1 MSQLNAPD
9 DQKHLYIVDR
19 INIDFIL
26 QILIVPKAQNLT
38 KFKIS
43 GHLPVLQVLISDKK
57 YKALIKIIDV
67 VVPKLADKQSL
78 PEKITNQ
85 PIKEPSLPTY
95 SDLTKQNAFQ
105 FTSQKD
111 LVISDES
118 EDGGDDRFEE
128 ASDGISD
135 NLSTV
140 QQKNFRIYLQSGQA
154 SRPLFLSLILIELG
168 LERELTMLV
177 AEALP
182 TRLPCPAV

>member
-1 MSQLNAPD
+1 MN
-9 DQKHLYIVDR
+9 H
-19 INIDFIL
+19 
-26 QILIVPKAQNLT
+26 
-38 KFKIS
+38 
-43 GHLPVLQVLISDKK
+43 PVLDMSRTINSGASNAAPQPRLTFRVKMRVRMEEM
-57 YKALIKIIDV
+57 ID
-67 VVPKLADKQSL
+67 
-78 PEKITNQ
+78 
-85 PIKEPSLPTY
+85 
-95 SDLTKQNAFQ
+95 
-105 FTSQKD
+105 
-111 LVISDES
+111 
-118 EDGGDDRFEE
+118 FEE